1 MSDKELYTYFKDRRA
16 SFEETPGDL
25 LWNKIEQRLN
35 SPDTPSN
42 KSGNVF
48 FTGLA
53 IVAVLAIGFVLLS
66 QVRNDDD
73 APVSKENKA
82 NKTVPYKEIK
92 ANNTNIIS
100 KDTVQKTR
108 KEKFQSKN
116 PASKATT
123 DKPETPYLKFQP
135 IANNTDSLNTTV
147 VKSKLDYKTQI
158 MPGRIIVTGKGK
170 FTEQEFEQLI
180 NEILKI
186 HKQADG
192 SLIIVK
198 ARGQETFR
206 RKITQLPDPN
216 PGIKI
221 FSKTEILNDSNQTHN
236 EPVYTSFL
244 QVKDT
249 ATDYN
254 QLKLTPLK
262 DSIYSDT
269 LKLQDGTK
277 PLKSN

>member
-16 SFEETPGDL
+16 SFEETPGDF
-25 LWNKIEQRLN
+25 LWEKIEQRLN

-42 KSGNVF
+42 KSSNVF
-48 FTGLA
+48 FSGLVLLA
-53 IVAVLAIGFVLLS
+53 ILAIGFVLLS

-73 APVSKENKA
+73 APVSKEK
-82 NKTVPYKEIK
+82 KSHETIPYKEIK
-92 ANNTNIIS
+92 TNNTIIIS
-100 KDTVQKTR
+100 KDTLQKTR

-116 PASKATT
+116 PASKAGT

-147 VKSKLDYKTQI
+147 VKSKPDYKTQI

-170 FTEQEFEQLI
+170 FTKEEFEYLI
-180 NEILKI
+180 KEITEF
-186 HKQADG
+186 HKEAYG

-198 ARGQETFR
+198 APGQKTFR
-206 RKITQLPDPN
+206 QKIPELSQPN
-216 PGIKI
+216 SGIKTSTKKI
-221 FSKTEILNDSNQTHN
+221 VGNENKKTNS
-236 EPVYTSFL
+236 EPVYISFL

-262 DSIYSDT
+262 DSIHSDT
-269 LKLQDGTK
+269 LQIQNRVI
-277 PLKSN
+277 P